1 MKIQVKVT
9 GIIEDH
15 LPPNSSNPMQ
25 LEVSDGVTPLDVVRV
40 LRLPANDRYLIA
52 VNGDVVPHSE
62 HGRFTF
68 SENDAISIMPP
79 LKGG

>member
-15 LPPNSSNPMQ
+15 LPPNSANPMQ
-25 LEVSDGVTPLDVVRV
+25 LEVTAGVTPLDVVHR
-40 LRLPANDRYLIA
+40 LRLPVKDRYLIA
-52 VNGDVVPHSE
+52 VNGEVVPHSE
-62 HGRFTF
+62 HGKFEL
-68 SENDAISIMPP
+68 SENDSIVIMAP

>member
-25 LEVSDGVTPLDVVRV
+25 LKVADGVTPLDVVRR

-62 HGRFTF
+62 HGRFAL
-68 SENDAISIMPP
+68 SENDAIAIMPP